1 MGLEN
6 DNYRSVRFTLMG
18 QFGLNLDEH
27 SLSFG
32 SKEADTQPLSHEELQ
47 EFRARIGKRRGSRPI
62 IFTACLF
69 AAGFAIGFLLLYFAT
84 GLHHYIRST
93 LA

>member
-1 MGLEN
+1 
-6 DNYRSVRFTLMG
+6 MG

-27 SLSFG
+27 SLPFG

-47 EFRARIGKRRGSRPI
+47 EFRARIGKRRGSRPV

-69 AAGFAIGFLLLYFAT
+69 VAGFAIGFMLLYFAT
-84 GLHHYIRST
+84 GLNHYLRSA
-93 LA
+93 LP